1 MTKNTSSIFNKDI
14 FINAPPPFDGERFH
28 SWKAKMKIFVEANDF
43 EIWVVISGP
52 FLFLLIV

>member
-1 MTKNTSSIFNKDI
+1 MMKNTSSIFNKDI
-14 FINAPPPFDGERFH
+14 FINTPPPFDSERFH
-28 SWKAKMKIFVEANDF
+28 SWKAKMKFFVEANDF